1 MLKLA
6 AIVIVEVVAIGVVV
20 RSMSVGVELVF
31 PLPPWPYL
39 AVATLATSY
48 QAYRG
53 YELQR
58 LFGITA
64 SDSDSNGEG
73 DKPKKEPL
81 APQTRVA
88 LLQASDAWLYAV
100 CSSVGFVAL
109 WLLQGM
115 ARRLATI
122 SDVSAGASALLLF
135 LSAVGVL
142 GVAGQLP
149 HLVQSGKWPL
159 GK

>member
-1 MLKLA
+1 MRTLT
-6 AIVIVEVVAIGVVV
+6 AILIVEVVAIGVVV
-20 RSMSVGVELVF
+20 CSMSAGGELVF
-31 PLPPWPYL
+31 PLPPFPYL

-58 LFGITA
+58 LFGIKT
-64 SDSDSNGEG
+64 SDSDSNGNS
-73 DKPKKEPL
+73 DTPKKEALSP
-81 APQTRVA
+81 PTRVA

-109 WLLQGM
+109 WILQGL
-115 ARRLATI
+115 ARRLGTI

-135 LSAVGVL
+135 LAAVGVL
-142 GVAGQLP
+142 GVSGQLP